1 MFLPN
6 PKWDAIRS
14 RSCSF
19 DVAKTFP
26 NKPLR
31 NLRYFDFAPDNHINW
46 CNVVLVSTKFMKI
59 IIQLVGKGVI
69 LYNRVGVGATLC
81 DVVYG
86 FPPMTTTHRSGEM
99 CPDFTNQLID
109 APVNCR

>member
-19 DVAKTFP
+19 DLAKTFP

-31 NLRYFDFAPDNHINW
+31 NLRFFDFAPGNHIYW
-46 CNVVLVSTKFMKI
+46 CNVIQVRPKFMKI
-59 IIQLVGKGVI
+59 IIQLVGKGVSLI
-69 LYNRVGVGATLC
+69 QQSWSGC
-81 DVVYG
+81 DVV
-86 FPPMTTTHRSGEM
+86 
-99 CPDFTNQLID
+99 
-109 APVNCR
+109 